1 MAKFAFWAFSE
12 VRSFPGALRCFVP
25 QRTYIP
31 LTQEY
36 AASVTWGSGT
46 SRDQKQPTEGCTP
59 CGGDHDATVRDN
71 ASRLTAATEP
81 SDRLLARSV
90 GGGSGVRGA
99 RSKQGSSCRRRQPTD
114 AVCILL

>member
-12 VRSFPGALRCFVP
+12 VRSFPGALTYFVP
-25 QRTYIP
+25 QRTYIS

-59 CGGDHDATVRDN
+59 CGGDHDATVGDN
-71 ASRLTAATEP
+71 ASGTTAATEP

-90 GGGSGVRGA
+90 GGGGRGGGT
-99 RSKQGSSCRRRQPTD
+99 RSNQGSSCRRR
-114 AVCILL
+114 CSRR